1 MLLRK
6 QYIEERMCDMAHI
19 ENYHFKDIKSI
30 LDEHDRKLEKYKN
43 EVDLNRSHSNFAISL
58 HNQNVMSLF
67 EQAKQFYGKVVRIQ
81 NGLSDQDYVKPHGE
95 KLMFEW
101 AITYPKKYCDK
112 VPLLDDSG
120 NQKTDDEGHGKF
132 YYKPKDINH
141 CIKFFK
147 TVSDFTE
154 NRYNNFELDLTKYG
168 YKKCSVNRY
177 LGINVHLDETTPH
190 AHVFGVPF
198 AISKK
203 TGKYTISASSMF
215 PKSELR
221 KFQNDLEKYLNQ
233 EFEIEPG
240 MTFGTLSDEKQ
251 KQIDN
256 IPENVLISQN
266 EDYNH
271 NVGQLNLELFKQ
283 LEEERNQLEEERRQ
297 LKEEQ
302 AKVQEQLNYQKN
314 LQNKINELDDLIEQY
329 KSAKYVLNTVAQQ
342 FLKQKDNPVIA
353 NRLNSNE
360 KLMRDLIAQQEL
372 PTDER
377 GHISIDNSPLNNIP
391 LDESGNIDFEQIKK
405 SGQTES
411 SEQKPL
417 PRKKKPIDFD
427 IDRR

>member
-1 MLLRK
+1 
-6 QYIEERMCDMAHI
+6 MAHI

-43 EVDLNRSHSNFAISL
+43 EVDLSRSHSNFAISL
-58 HNQNVMSLF
+58 QNQNVMSLF
-67 EQAKQFYGKVVRIQ
+67 EQSKQLYEKIVRIQ
-81 NGLSDQDYVKPHGE
+81 NGLSDQDFVKPHGE

-112 VPLLDDSG
+112 VPLLDEHG

-132 YYKPKDINH
+132 YYKPKDMNH

-168 YKKCSVNRY
+168 YNKCAVNRY

-190 AHVFGVPF
+190 AHMFGVPF

-203 TGKYTISASSMF
+203 TGKYTVSASSMF

-221 KFQNDLEKYLNQ
+221 KFQNDLEKHLNQ
-233 EFEIEPG
+233 AFEIEPG

-256 IPENVLISQN
+256 IPENVLMSQN

-271 NVGQLNLELFKQ
+271 NVGQLNLELYKQ
-283 LEEERNQLEEERRQ
+283 LEEERRELEEERRELEE
-297 LKEEQ
+297 LK
-302 AKVQEQLNYQKN
+302 AKVQEQFDLQNYQKV
-314 LQNKINELDDLIEQY
+314 LQNKINEVNNLIKQY
-329 KSAKYVLNTVAQQ
+329 KLANHALNDAAQQ
-342 FLKQKDNPVIA
+342 FLKQKD
-353 NRLNSNE
+353 
-360 KLMRDLIAQQEL
+360 KLVERSLIVHGL

-377 GHISIDNSPLNNIP
+377 GHLSIDNSPVNNIP

-405 SGQTES
+405 SGQTEQP
-411 SEQKPL
+411 EQKPL

>member
-67 EQAKQFYGKVVRIQ
+67 EESKQLYEKVVRIQ

-112 VPLLDDSG
+112 VPLLDEHG
-120 NQKTDDEGHGKF
+120 NQKIDDEGHGKF
-132 YYKPKDINH
+132 YYKPKDMEH

-177 LGINVHLDETTPH
+177 LGINVHFDETTPH

-283 LEEERNQLEEERRQ
+283 LEEERNQLEEE
-297 LKEEQ
+297 K
-302 AKVQEQLNYQKN
+302 AKVQEQLDLQHYQKV
-314 LQNKINELDDLIEQY
+314 LQNKINELNNLIKQY
-329 KSAKYVLNTVAQQ
+329 KLANHALNDAAQQ
-342 FLKQKDNPVIA
+342 FLKQKD
-353 NRLNSNE
+353 
-360 KLMRDLIAQQEL
+360 KLVERSLIAHGL
-372 PTDER
+372 PTDEH
-377 GHISIDNSPLNNIP
+377 GHLSIDNSPVNNIP

>member
-1 MLLRK
+1 
-6 QYIEERMCDMAHI
+6 MAHI
-19 ENYHFKDIKSI
+19 ENYHFKDIKRI

-43 EVDLNRSHSNFAISL
+43 EVDLSRSHLNRAISL
-58 HNQNVMSLF
+58 YNQNAMTHF
-67 EQAKQFYGKVVRIQ
+67 EEAKQLYDKVVRIQ
-81 NGLSDQDYVKPHGE
+81 NGLSDQDYIRPHGE

-112 VPLLDDSG
+112 VPLLDEHG
-120 NQKTDDEGHGKF
+120 NQKTDNEGHGKF
-132 YYKPKDINH
+132 YYTPKDMEH
-141 CIKFFK
+141 CIKFFQ

-168 YKKCSVNRY
+168 YKKYSVNRY
-177 LGINVHLDETTPH
+177 LGMNVHLDETTPH

-203 TGKYTISASSMF
+203 TGKYTVSASSMF

-256 IPENVLISQN
+256 IPENVLMSQN

-283 LEEERNQLEEERRQ
+283 LAEERNQLEEERRELAE
-297 LKEEQ
+297 LKS
-302 AKVQEQLNYQKN
+302 KVQEQLDYQN
-314 LQNKINELDDLIEQY
+314 VLQNKIHELNDLIKQY
-329 KSAKYVLNTVAQQ
+329 KSANHVVNTVAKQ

-353 NRLNSNE
+353 NCLNSND
-360 KLMRDLIAQQEL
+360 KLIRGLIAQQEL

-377 GHISIDNSPLNNIP
+377 GHISIDNSPVNNIP
-391 LDESGNIDFEQIKK
+391 LDDSGNIDFDQIKK
-405 SGQTES
+405 SGETEQPK
-411 SEQKPL
+411 QKPL
-417 PRKKKPIDFD
+417 PRKKQWIDFD
-427 IDRR
+427 MRD

>member
-1 MLLRK
+1 
-6 QYIEERMCDMAHI
+6 MAHI
-19 ENYHFKDIKSI
+19 ENYHFKDIKRI

-43 EVDLNRSHSNFAISL
+43 EVDLSRSHLNRAISL
-58 HNQNVMSLF
+58 YNQNAMTHF
-67 EQAKQFYGKVVRIQ
+67 EEAKQLYDKVVRIQ
-81 NGLSDQDYVKPHGE
+81 NGLSDQDYIRPHGE

-112 VPLLDDSG
+112 VPLLDEHG
-120 NQKTDDEGHGKF
+120 NQKTDNEGHGKF
-132 YYKPKDINH
+132 YYKPKDMEH
-141 CIKFFK
+141 CIKFFQ

-168 YKKCSVNRY
+168 YKKYSVNRY
-177 LGINVHLDETTPH
+177 LGMNVHLDETTPH

-203 TGKYTISASSMF
+203 TGKYTVSASSMF

-256 IPENVLISQN
+256 IPENVLMSQN

-283 LEEERNQLEEERRQ
+283 LAEERNQLEEERRELAE
-297 LKEEQ
+297 LKS
-302 AKVQEQLNYQKN
+302 KVQEQLDYQN
-314 LQNKINELDDLIEQY
+314 VLQNKIHELNDLIKQY
-329 KSAKYVLNTVAQQ
+329 KSANHVVNTVAKQ

-353 NRLNSNE
+353 NCLNSND
-360 KLMRDLIAQQEL
+360 KLIRGLIAQQEL

-377 GHISIDNSPLNNIP
+377 GHISIDNSPVNNIP
-391 LDESGNIDFEQIKK
+391 LDDSGNIDFDQIKK
-405 SGQTES
+405 SGETEQPK
-411 SEQKPL
+411 QKPL
-417 PRKKKPIDFD
+417 PRKKQWIDFD
-427 IDRR
+427 MRD